1 MNLTVRMGKIYRP
14 LFDQSLHQFVLSGGR
29 DSGKTSTSVEI
40 VAVDMVTDPGYDW
53 VIFKADYAELEDSD
67 YSELVALF
75 QTTGLD
81 ALFTVT
87 KRPLMIR
94 RNDGSGNIYFKGADA
109 IGSDTS
115 RTHGIKTIHP
125 LKGVIFS
132 ETQQFRTPV
141 AFQEAMASIRR
152 NFTKSA
158 DGEVSPHW
166 RIIVQGNPPQSEA
179 HWFNQWEAKREPDP
193 DWTILKPSYLD
204 VLPFLNDIDLTE
216 IRKMRAEDPDGYD
229 WLYEGKVG
237 GGWGSAYPMLSRDRH
252 LIPLRDAGSATK
264 GARVLG
270 IVIGADG
277 AVDRD
282 ATAFVPWLVLEDGSL
297 VTRSDDWFHFDPKKC
312 GVVSSFP
319 LCDEGGPAWR
329 WWFGWKGRD
338 GVWVPG
344 LASRYPSISNPAMSV
359 PIWFFVDSAAP
370 ELKQSL
376 QINLCRRGL
385 AECHDVKK
393 GTIISM
399 VEVCRNA
406 FGRRPIPLA
415 RFIDCG
421 GTWDYLPPPSASNPT
436 RQPVFRKGFLPA
448 YDEFAALRMDETGLK
463 YDDTLPNDDSDAGT
477 YGLWSWFRNP
487 SNIVFGA
494 KMVR

>member
-1 MNLTVRMGKIYRP
+1 MRLTIKMGKIYKP
-14 LFDQSLHQFVLSGGR
+14 LFDQQLHQFLLSGGR

-40 VAVDMVTDPGYDW
+40 VMIDMETDPGYDW
-53 VIFKADYAELEDSD
+53 VIFKADYSELEDSD
-67 YSELVALF
+67 YSEIVSLL
-75 QTTGLD
+75 QNTGLD
-81 ALFTVT
+81 ALYHVT
-87 KRPLMIR
+87 KRPLMIQ
-94 RNDGSGNIYFKGADA
+94 RNDGRGIIYFKGADA

-132 ETQQFRTPV
+132 ETQQFRTSV

-152 NFTKSA
+152 NFTKS
-158 DGEVSPHW
+158 DGSGVSPHW

-179 HWFNQWEAKREPDP
+179 HWFNVWEAKRRLDP
-193 DWTILKPSYLD
+193 DWTIIKPSYLD

-216 IRKMRAEDPDGYD
+216 IRKMRSEDPDGYD

-237 GGWGSAYPMLSRDRH
+237 GGWGSAYPMIRRDTH
-252 LIPLRDAGSATK
+252 LIPLKDAA
-264 GARVLG
+264 ARTNNCRVVG
-270 IVIGADG
+270 IVCGCDG

-282 ATAFVPWLVLEDGSL
+282 ATAFVPWLILEDGSL
-297 VTRSDDWFHFDPKKC
+297 VTRSDDWFHFEPRKA
-312 GVVSSFP
+312 GVMSSFP
-319 LCDEGGPAWR
+319 LTDEGGPAWR
-329 WWFGWKGRD
+329 WWFGWMNDD
-338 GVWVPG
+338 GTWAPG
-344 LASRYPSISNPAMSV
+344 LCSRYPSISDPRRSV
-359 PIWFFVDSAAP
+359 PVWFFVDSAAP
-370 ELKQSL
+370 ELKQAIE
-376 QINLCRRGL
+376 INLCRKGL
-385 AECHDVKK
+385 GECRDVKK

-406 FGRRPIPLA
+406 FGRKGKPLA
-415 RFIDCG
+415 RFVDCG
-421 GTWDYLPPPSASNPT
+421 GCWDYLPPASASNPA
-436 RQPVFRKGFLPA
+436 RKPRFRKAFLPC

-487 SNIVFGA
+487 QNIVFGA